1 VPEFLVDENLP
12 RSLAPRLRA
21 AGFAVEDIRD
31 LGLRGAPDTEI
42 FQFALSRGLVLLT
55 GDLGFGQLLRA
66 SPTCQGVILMRLP
79 NDWPTSAVNDLIERS
94 LPRLAGHLAPGTLV
108 VLEPERVRMRRF
120 L

>member
-1 VPEFLVDENLP
+1 MPEFLVDENLP

-21 AGFAVEDIRD
+21 AGLAVEDVRD

-42 FQFALSRGLVLLT
+42 FQVVLLRGLVLLT
-55 GDLGFGQLLRA
+55 GDLGFSQLLRS
-66 SPTCQGVILMRLP
+66 SPNSQGVILVRLP

-94 LPRLAGHLAPGTLV
+94 LLRLAGHLVPGMLI